1 MYRNIHGTI
10 DCKKKKDIT
19 TYPVIMKLDK
29 SNGVYPT
36 NGILHSSENESFTA
50 TYIKMDES
58 RMNLVDES

>member
-10 DCKKKKDIT
+10 DCKKKKLQT
-19 TYPVIMKLDK
+19 TLLPIIMKLDK

-58 RMNLVDES
+58 RG